1 MKDQDKRLCQL
12 IAAVLPLEETF
23 NSINQK
29 KFALRSVS
37 SFSKASVV
45 RAKIIDLALQL
56 GNQPVVLLMAIALF
70 SEQKIEILVQLHP
83 MSEKTYLPS
92 NLKLI
97 LQVESGEIIQE
108 VVSRSNDNFIQLKRF
123 RGDSGEGFNI
133 QVSDG
138 DMTIK
143 ETFVI

>member
-1 MKDQDKRLCQL
+1 M
-12 IAAVLPLEETF
+12 PLEEIF

-29 KFALRSVS
+29 KFALRSIS
-37 SFSKASVV
+37 SFRKASVA

-56 GNQPVVLLMAIALF
+56 GNQTVVLLIAIAPF
-70 SEQKIEILVQLHP
+70 VEEKVEIQILVQLHP

-92 NLKLI
+92 NLRLI

-108 VVSRSNDNFIQLKRF
+108 VVSLSNDNFIQLKRF
-123 RGDSGEGFNI
+123 RGNSGEGFNI

-138 DMTIK
+138 DLTIK